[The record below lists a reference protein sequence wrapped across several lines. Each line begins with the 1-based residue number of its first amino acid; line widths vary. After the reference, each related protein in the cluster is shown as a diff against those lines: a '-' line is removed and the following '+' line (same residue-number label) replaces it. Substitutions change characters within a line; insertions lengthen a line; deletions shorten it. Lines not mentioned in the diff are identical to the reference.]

1 MANAS
6 LRGLRRWASNQIM
19 PMYDR
24 LPITDQ
30 MDENDLKHDTTVEVA
45 SVSGRSDS
53 SSSSSRS
60 SVLLGHDHMRH
71 NRPFLARL
79 LHLITTALR
88 NLCTGLISLPIFL
101 LRLLLLPF
109 RLGKFR
115 SFFSPPSHSLSTPA
129 PSHTPVGPGRWHALF
144 AQLEEFQL
152 LVPSF
157 LHPVAPGTPLKKLHP
172 TAYLD
177 GLRGVAAFL
186 VVWHHASLLWFTW
199 SIHRGY
205 ASDKDANWLIQLPFL
220 RLAIAGPP
228 QVSVFFVI
236 SGYALS
242 YKPLRLSR
250 QGRLAEAGE
259 AIHSGVFRRHM
270 RLFLMPLLVSLV
282 AALLTYLDLYGGKDW
297 KGVAISTRRPP
308 QASSLWGQ
316 LSHWARS
323 FITMANPISASL
335 NRGRLFMYDQ
345 NEWTLPVEFDMSM
358 MLFLCQAALNRTR
371 PRIRMMVMSCLAVF
385 AVLYIHWQAFLFFSG
400 MILCDLHFEFEGLG
414 VSSTARP
421 AAERPVSVGTSGIV
435 EISPTG
441 DHGGPIAAGGATV
454 ATAPSIVTPSTSLAV
469 DAASSASRSQRQHRR
484 WTICKYICFVAC
496 LYLLSIPEDGHAA
509 SKTPGYITLVQWLPK
524 FHKSKHAL
532 DNWYIPLAAVGL
544 VFTIDRTPTLQ
555 RIFTH
560 PFPQYL
566 GYISYSMYLIHGTVI
581 FTIGHWAARKAA
593 AVTGTGTQWQYGLA
607 VSVSAIVVWTVTV
620 ILSDLATRTID
631 ARAVSLGRVIYE
643 RWSQLGK
650 EQADL
655 LPRTRQ

>member
-1 MANAS
+1 
-6 LRGLRRWASNQIM
+6 M

-24 LPITDQ
+24 LPVTDQ
-30 MDENDLKHDTTVEVA
+30 IDENDLKHDASVEVA
-45 SVSGRSDS
+45 SMSGRSDS
-53 SSSSSRS
+53 SSSSSS
-60 SVLLGHDHMRH
+60 NVLLGHDHVRK
-71 NRPFLARL
+71 NRSLLARL
-79 LHLITTALR
+79 LHLITTALC
-88 NLCTGLISLPIFL
+88 NLCTGLISLPIFI
-101 LRLLLLPF
+101 LRLLLLPL

-115 SFFSPPSHSLSTPA
+115 SFFFPPTSSLSTPN
-129 PSHTPVGPGRWHALF
+129 PSYAPVGPGRWPALF

-157 LHPVAPGTPLKKLHP
+157 LHPVAPGTPPKKLHP

-199 SIHRGY
+199 RIHRGY
-205 ASDKDANWLIQLPFL
+205 ASDKDAYWLIQLPFL

-250 QGRLAEAGE
+250 QGRVAEAGE
-259 AIHSGVFRRHM
+259 AIHSGVFRRYL
-270 RLFLMPLLVSLV
+270 RLFLMPMLVSLV

-297 KGVAISTRRPP
+297 KGVAISSRRPP
-308 QASSLWGQ
+308 QAHTLWGQ

-323 FITMANPISASL
+323 FITMANPVSAAL

-345 NEWTLPVEFDMSM
+345 NEWTLPIEFDMSM

-371 PRIRMMVMSCLAVF
+371 PRIRMIVMSCLTVF
-385 AVLYIHWQAFLFFSG
+385 ALLYIHWEAFLFFSG

-414 VSSTARP
+414 VASTARP
-421 AAERPVSVGTSGIV
+421 VAERPGSVGTSGTV
-435 EISPTG
+435 ENSPAG
-441 DHGGPIAAGGATV
+441 GHGGPIAVSEVTV
-454 ATAPSIVTPSTSLAV
+454 VTIPSAVTSTTSLAV
-469 DAASSASRSQRQHRR
+469 DTVSSASRTQRQHRR
-484 WTICKYICFVAC
+484 WTICKCICFVAC
-496 LYLLSIPEDGHAA
+496 LYVLSIPEDGHAA

-524 FHKSKHAL
+524 FYKSKRAL
-532 DNWYIPLAAVGL
+532 DHWYIPLSAVGL
-544 VFTIDRTPTLQ
+544 VFTIDRTPALQ

-581 FTIGHWAARKAA
+581 FTLGHWAARKAA

-607 VSVSAIVVWTVTV
+607 VSVSAIVVWTVTI
-620 ILSDLATRTID
+620 ILSDLATRTVD
-631 ARAVSLGRVIYE
+631 AKAVSLGRVIYE
-643 RWSQLGK
+643 RWSQPGK